1 MKGKAIMAPVNMQDY
16 VTVAERVNAAKSDI
30 RSISTDAPVMLTDVM
45 GYIRATVVL
54 KDERSATGMASFR
67 LDLIG
72 KSAQATNP
80 IEDCET
86 SAIGRAL
93 AFLGYSS
100 SKGIASREEVA
111 EARRREGATYAAP
124 AGQPATNGNGGVK
137 ASEKQIKKLFAI
149 WSNEGYEGKLSDW
162 IQEAYHCAID
172 DLTIKQASAA
182 IETLQPKEEAAA

>member
-1 MKGKAIMAPVNMQDY
+1 MKGKSTMAPVNMQDY

-67 LDLIG
+67 LDLMG

-124 AGQPATNGNGGVK
+124 AGQPAANGNGGTK
-137 ASEKQIKKLFAI
+137 ASEKQIKMLFAI
-149 WSNEGYEGKLSDW
+149 WSKNGYEGKLSDW